1 MSDNATT
8 EVPEVDAPVE
18 AATEETSVTPNDLA
32 ATAEAK
38 AEEPVETGESTET
51 PDDEAGTDEAE
62 DNDSEEGTSGDVVK
76 LHRQLRK
83 KNSENKTLRARAVA
97 AERKLLQRDVAD
109 EVGLPSGMAARLV
122 GDTREAL
129 VEDAKALLAQFEQR
143 SFIPGAV
150 PRDGLR
156 RGDVRATRP
165 EDETDLSKIGNRIY
179 ER

>member
-8 EVPEVDAPVE
+8 AEAPEVGASVE
-18 AATEETSVTPNDLA
+18 AAAEEVSVTPNDLA
-32 ATAEAK
+32 VAAEAK
-38 AEEPVETGESTET
+38 AEEPAETEESTET
-51 PDDEAGTDEAE
+51 PDDEADTDEAE
-62 DNDSEEGTSGDVVK
+62 EADVEDAAS

-83 KNSENKTLRARAVA
+83 RNAENKRLRARAVE

-109 EVGLPSGMAARLV
+109 EVGLPSGMASRLV
-122 GDTREAL
+122 GGTREAL
-129 VEDAKALLAQFEQR
+129 VEDAKALLEQFEQR
-143 SFIPGAV
+143 NFIPGAV

>member
-1 MSDNATT
+1 MSDNAMTT
-8 EVPEVDAPVE
+8 EAPEVDAVPE
-18 AATEETSVTPNDLA
+18 AAAEETPVTPNDLA
-32 ATAEAK
+32 AAAE
-38 AEEPVETGESTET
+38 AEEPAEAEESTET
-51 PDDEAGTDEAE
+51 PDDEAEDTDTEE
-62 DNDSEEGTSGDVVK
+62 DTSEDVVK

-83 KNSENKTLRARAVA
+83 KNSENKALRARAVE

-109 EVGLPSGMAARLV
+109 EVGLPLGMATRLV

-129 VEDAKALLAQFEQR
+129 VEDAKALLSQFEQR